1 VRGEDNMAHELQER
15 RMSVAF
21 RGEIG
26 EDYIDGHVAVD
37 AIVSEL
43 VSHDP
48 PCGISN
54 QDIDPVGALCYLV
67 GHGFDSGPVGHVAL
81 EPGDLLCSFLSHL
94 LADGFQGILDDL
106 FGHGEDIDMFD
117 VLFEKGMG
125 ASIADSY
132 TGSALS
138 WDLDSRDNHLVSLQ
152 LRQLPCRSGRGP
164 PRD

>member
-1 VRGEDNMAHELQER
+1 
-15 RMSVAF
+15 MSVAF

-54 QDIDPVGALCYLV
+54 QDIDPVGALCDLV

-81 EPGDLLCSFLSHL
+81 EPGDFLCSFLSHL

-106 FGHGEDIDMFD
+106 FGHREDIDMFD

-138 WDLDSRDNHLVSLQ
+138 WDLDSRKQSPCEPPVTTAT
-152 LRQLPCRSGRGP
+152 LPVWSGTSSRLNC
-164 PRD
+164 